1 MQITPLGLYKNL
13 SSFFLL
19 LSPTPPP
26 PPPPQLA
33 WKELKFPCKGEKRA
47 RGCPSEFE

>member
-26 PPPPQLA
+26 PPPSTRLERVKIPMQR
-33 WKELKFPCKGEKRA
+33 GEE
-47 RGCPSEFE
+47 GEGVSV